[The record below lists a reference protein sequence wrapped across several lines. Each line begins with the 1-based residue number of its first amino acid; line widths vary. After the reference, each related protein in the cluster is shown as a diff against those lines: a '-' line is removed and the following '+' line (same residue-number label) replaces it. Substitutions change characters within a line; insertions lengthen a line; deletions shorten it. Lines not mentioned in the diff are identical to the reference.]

1 MTGHASMDQILA
13 NLADAVPDTFTD
25 VSGEEAEL
33 PGEINDV
40 MQVSYLLLCEEEMCV
55 GSLKKINIYSKK
67 TRFENVFPV
76 AVKMITFQMN

>member
-1 MTGHASMDQILA
+1 MDQILA

-67 TRFENVFPV
+67 QDL
-76 AVKMITFQMN
+76 KMYFLLQSK

>member
-1 MTGHASMDQILA
+1 MDQILA

-40 MQVSYLLLCEEEMCV
+40 MQVRCHTQKQIFTKRRV
-55 GSLKKINIYSKK
+55 
-67 TRFENVFPV
+67 
-76 AVKMITFQMN
+76 

>member
-40 MQVSYLLLCEEEMCV
+40 MQVSYLLCEKDMCV
-55 GSLKKINIYSKK
+55 GSLRKSINKKHVS
-67 TRFENVFPV
+67 PA
-76 AVKMITFQMN
+76 AVKLTIK

>member
-1 MTGHASMDQILA
+1 MRLIFCSRYRHVSAHVSSVTSATMDQILA

-40 MQVSYLLLCEEEMCV
+40 MQV
-55 GSLKKINIYSKK
+55 
-67 TRFENVFPV
+67 
-76 AVKMITFQMN
+76 

>member
-1 MTGHASMDQILA
+1 MDQILA

-40 MQVSYLLLCEEEMCV
+40 MQVRCQSCVNKHMSHPKKDFYGRVYYRNSVSFHGGLKEKTGLLIVTE
-55 GSLKKINIYSKK
+55 
-67 TRFENVFPV
+67 
-76 AVKMITFQMN
+76 

>member
-1 MTGHASMDQILA
+1 MDQILA

-40 MQVSYLLLCEEEMCV
+40 MQVRYQSCV
-55 GSLKKINIYSKK
+55 NKHMSHCHMRKKILTEGFTTEILCP
-67 TRFENVFPV
+67 FMGMDV
-76 AVKMITFQMN
+76 